1 MSFHK
6 SCFEQTLKITN
17 SSGVVESFNIP
28 QYDNLRKIGNKT
40 KLAEHFKV
48 YVDDWEKYDSI
59 PEDVKNDL
67 ENSIFRI
74 GRTYYFNFS

>member
-17 SSGVVESFNIP
+17 SSGVVESFKIP

-48 YVDDWEKYDSI
+48 YVDDWEKHGGV
-59 PEDVKNDL
+59 PEDVL
-67 ENSIFRI
+67 EDIQGSIFKI